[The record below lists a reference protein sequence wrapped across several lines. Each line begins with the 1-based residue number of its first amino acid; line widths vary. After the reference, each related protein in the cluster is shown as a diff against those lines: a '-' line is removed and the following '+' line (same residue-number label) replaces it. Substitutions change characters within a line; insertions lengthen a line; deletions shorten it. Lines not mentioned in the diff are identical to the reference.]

1 MSKIF
6 TGILLLIVAIGMA
19 SCGGGGGGG
28 GSGDTPLSK
37 LTGNVNDGAISNA
50 KVCLDTN
57 GNGACDA
64 NEPNAVSGAGG
75 LYSFTYPAA
84 TDISKLHVLAII
96 DTNSTD
102 DDYGRITKPY
112 NMLAPATSPSSVSPL
127 TTLIS
132 TDMMVRNVTAAD
144 AESKLKSDYGIS
156 KTLLG
161 LNVANDADLHAMA
174 QVTAISLAEV
184 QRVIKSDAT
193 AIAAGLSNNDVL
205 KQSVQQ
211 VKDNVLKNVVAAGGK
226 VAIDTASAKSQDAVL
241 TNINAQLPNALA
253 SVVTKNIP
261 AVITSARVG
270 DGVDVNMAEV
280 FRKGLVLASNAG
292 GGSSAGTD
300 QIAPITFSN
309 MGAQYYQCDTQ
320 TMLAIDSCIK
330 ARKLLDSNRWVDLGT
345 NSSPRIVF
353 DGVNWITVDRSAIG
367 KPLIDGN
374 CISVPLT
381 PGQKGGLTY
390 CAVAKNLSGKSIKSV
405 LPDFCKSGSSSEIAA
420 CNPDTIFP
428 PDSVAY
434 DFSTSSSDDDYEVDY
449 NDSDQWGGY
458 GYSGEK
464 SIAAFIANAK
474 SKVVLISSCNL
485 GMMVD
490 SFDEITSS
498 GKLKFALRTSAS
510 GNGCFSQQA
519 EKFSELTDFYVRN
532 VGGKAVMVWG
542 VPNSYKKLNNETEL
556 YRIFLY
562 YAGPSKSGIYGGT
575 FRPKGK
581 QRLDIR
587 FNGQLGSS
595 PQVMSRA
602 TFDTLIAQ
610 KGKPAFAYPGP

>member
-6 TGILLLIVAIGMA
+6 TVMRIFALAIGIA
-19 SCGGGGGGG
+19 SCGGGG
-28 GSGDTPLSK
+28 DTTLLK
-37 LTGNVNDGAISNA
+37 MTGYINDGAISNA
-50 KVCLDTN
+50 RVCLDLN
-57 GNGACDA
+57 SNGACDTD
-64 NEPNAVSGAGG
+64 EPSAISGTGG
-75 LYSFTYPAA
+75 LYSFNYPAV

-96 DTNSTD
+96 DTNATD
-102 DDYGRITKPY
+102 EDYGRITKPY

-132 TDMMVRNVTAAD
+132 TDMMVRNVTATD
-144 AESKLKSDYGIS
+144 AESKLKREYGIT

-174 QVTAISLAEV
+174 QVTAISLAEA
-184 QRVIKSDAT
+184 QRVIKNDAA

-211 VKDNVLKNVVAAGGK
+211 VKENVLKSVVAAGGK
-226 VAIDTASAKSQDAVL
+226 VTIDTSSPKSQEAVL

-253 SVVTKNIP
+253 NVVTKNIP

-270 DGVDVNMAEV
+270 DGADVNMVEV

-292 GGSSAGTD
+292 GGSTAASD
-300 QIAPITFSN
+300 QTAPITFQS
-309 MGAQYYQCDTQ
+309 MGAQYYQCDPL
-320 TMLAIDSCIK
+320 TMSATDSCIR
-330 ARKLLDSNRWVDLGT
+330 ARKFLDSNRWIDLVS
-345 NSSPRIVF
+345 NSSPRITF
-353 DGVNWITVDRSAIG
+353 DGVAWITADRSAIG
-367 KPLIDGN
+367 KPVIDGN
-374 CISVPLT
+374 CVSAPMT

-420 CNPDTIFP
+420 CNPDIVFP
-428 PDSVAY
+428 PDSIAY
-434 DFSTSSSDDDYEVDY
+434 DFNASSSDDDYEIDY

-458 GYSGEK
+458 GYNGEK

-474 SKVVLISSCNL
+474 TKVVMIASCNL

-490 SFDEITSS
+490 SFDENTGL
-498 GKLKFALRTSAS
+498 GKLKFALRTNAS

-519 EKFSELTDFYVRN
+519 EKFTELTDFYVKN

-556 YRIFLY
+556 YRIFVF
-562 YAGPSKSGIYGGT
+562 YAGPSKAGIYGGT

-581 QRLDIR
+581 QRVDIR
-587 FNGQLGSS
+587 FTGQLASS

-602 TFDTLIAQ
+602 TFDTLLAQ
-610 KGKPAFAYPGP
+610 KGKPAFAYPTP